1 MEHFL
6 KLKTLIDESEN
17 ITKINLQLE
26 KCLDKLLDKPDK
38 AKVCIL
44 YYLIDRINEE
54 SKIKERT
61 KKVINLV
68 RFPLKF
74 NSKIDY

>member
-26 KCLDKLLDKPDK
+26 KCLDKLLDEPDK
-38 AKVCIL
+38 AKFCIL
-44 YYLIDRINEE
+44 YYLIDMINEE

>member
-38 AKVCIL
+38 AKFCIL
-44 YYLIDRINEE
+44 YYLIDMINEE